1 MEPVLSFPLMPSLMA
16 SLMSFSVSSLMPMI
30 VVVVVIVDGERVK
43 MLIGKQIVM
52 ELPADEDSL
61 NRIGVNSNEKLTDS
75 VGHEPNDD
83 EDHHLAHIDGGL
95 ELH

>member
-1 MEPVLSFPLMPSLMA
+1 
-16 SLMSFSVSSLMPMI
+16 
-30 VVVVVIVDGERVK
+30 

-83 EDHHLAHIDGGL
+83 EDHHSIRSILICWNGWNEQVGNEDVDDHQSHRNKFI
-95 ELH
+95 